1 MIENWN
7 DLSLSGCLFETEPV
21 AGPSLQVPSLQL
33 PDRVDL
39 RAHCSPIENQMRTSS
54 CVANAIVGALEF
66 HQRRARQPVIDLS
79 RLFVYYNARAL
90 AGKENEDCGTFIH
103 HGMAALLAHGACEER
118 MWPFLEAMVST
129 KPTTGCFT
137 NASYYEA
144 VQYARTPLG
153 VSALTAISQ
162 GLPVVFG
169 TYIPMDYYHAA
180 DKTGIMPGPG
190 EVVQTRPPSGHA
202 MLLVG
207 YDMAQGAWLARN
219 SWGAGFADGGY
230 VWIPF
235 DTLEAWSEPSSF
247 WTIGAIEAIDGFSLV
262 GPQMMAPMVTEPHGS
277 GQAGARGLGEKR
289 QALRSELSDR
299 LDANKSSLKDRL
311 RGK

>member
-1 MIENWN
+1 MTHNWN
-7 DLSLSGCLFETEPV
+7 NLSLTGCLFDAEPV
-21 AGPSLQVPSLQL
+21 AGPSLQVPSLRL

-39 RAHCSPIENQMRTSS
+39 RAHCSPIEHQLHTNS
-54 CVANAIVGALEF
+54 CVANAVVGALEF
-66 HQRRARQPVIDLS
+66 HQRRARQPTIDLS

-90 AGKENEDCGTFIH
+90 AEKENEDCGSYIH

-118 MWPFLEAMVST
+118 MWPFLEAMVKT
-129 KPTTGCFT
+129 KPTMGCFK

-153 VSALTAISQ
+153 VPALAAISQ

-169 TYIPMDYYHAA
+169 TYIPMDYYHAG

-190 EVVQTRPPSGHA
+190 EVVQTQPPSGHA
-202 MLLVG
+202 MLMVG
-207 YDMAQGAWLARN
+207 YDMTEKAWLVRN

-235 DTLEAWSEPSSF
+235 DTLEAWSDATSF

-262 GPQMMAPMVTEPHGS
+262 GPQMTAPVLGGADAPEEAGTS
-277 GQAGARGLGEKR
+277 GISEKR
-289 QALRSELSDR
+289 QALRSELSGR
-299 LDANKSSLKDRL
+299 LDASKSSLKDRQ